1 MNGIC
6 EPKTEGI
13 FVTGDYGAIAIRFKP
28 GEEWTFQQDE
38 DHKDRLIACRD
49 CRESISLTIQ
59 KFYKTFTVV
68 KKEGE

>member
-13 FVTGDYGAIAIRFKP
+13 FVAGDYGAIAIHFKP
-28 GEEWTFQQDE
+28 GEEWKFQQDK
-38 DHKDRLIACRD
+38 DHKDRLIVCLD

-59 KFYKTFTVV
+59 KFYETFKV
-68 KKEGE
+68 KESK